1 MSSCPPPESLAGSPN
16 SGRTLGSPARGSVTV
31 GRWLHVPVPRPKGD
45 SASGLHGH
53 YVLAGLWGRAVA
65 LVVDTQGVW
74 GSRGLCRL
82 PTMAQ
87 EAQTCS
93 HRCGG
98 AAFIEPYPT
107 PSPTSFPWD
116 P

>member
-65 LVVDTQGVW
+65 LVVDTRCLGIQRAVPSPHH
-74 GSRGLCRL
+74 GSRGSDLQPPLWRRSL
-82 PTMAQ
+82 
-87 EAQTCS
+87 
-93 HRCGG
+93 
-98 AAFIEPYPT
+98 Y
-107 PSPTSFPWD
+107 
-116 P
+116 